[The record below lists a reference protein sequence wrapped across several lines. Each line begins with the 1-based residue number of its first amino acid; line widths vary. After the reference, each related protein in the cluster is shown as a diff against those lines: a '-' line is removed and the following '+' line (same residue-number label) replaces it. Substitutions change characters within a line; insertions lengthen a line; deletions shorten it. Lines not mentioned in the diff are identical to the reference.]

1 MSARLHIDIIDETN
15 ELTEQHRQLIENVL
29 LKAFEMENFDKES
42 EVCVS
47 VVHNDR
53 IQELNRDYRNQ
64 DRPTD
69 VLSFALTEQGDGEI
83 EIIGGESL
91 PNVLGDIVISIDKAK
106 EQAEAYGHS
115 FERELAF
122 LTVHGFLHLLGYDHM
137 TEEDEKIMFQKQEEI
152 LNAYGLQR

>member
-53 IQELNRDYRNQ
+53 IHELNRDYRNQ

-83 EIIGGESL
+83 EIIGDESL